1 MPKAWQAR
9 TESQAVTTFFADT
22 RRRALPAM
30 FAAAAL
36 VSGCGKDDSAPAVTH
51 GLATAV
57 AGHVTPAG
65 DELGTEGPEA
75 SGGKLLFAIAADA
88 KAMTAVIAARLIER
102 GLIRW
107 DTRLA
112 EAMPELRRDMLPAY
126 RNATLED
133 LLAHRAGVAP
143 FTTEGELR
151 RFVSLLP
158 AQPEARLS
166 TDTGRRLFFAHWL
179 LGQPPAA
186 DAGFLY
192 SNAGYAL
199 AAVMLERASGKDYR
213 ALFEQEVARP
223 LGIAGAWRQ
232 PGAAD
237 ATGAGSLA
245 LWRDAITPASLFATT
260 PSTYAGWLRWHL
272 RALQGDSTPLPA
284 GYVHRLRDLAP
295 GGYALGWTGAMRN
308 GRPVLRHAR
317 GTERVMAGAQADA
330 VIDAA
335 GQSANFALARI
346 TQAGDAGESG
356 SRASALLDRLLAS
369 RDSETPAAAAAGST
383 VPFLAQWR
391 CRLAG
396 CSLVMR
402 LRRSGLLRALLR

>member
-112 EAMPELRRDMLPAY
+112 EALPELRRDMLPAY

-158 AQPEARLS
+158 AQPEAR
-166 TDTGRRLFFAHWL
+166 
-179 LGQPPAA
+179 P
-186 DAGFLY
+186 
-192 SNAGYAL
+192 
-199 AAVMLERASGKDYR
+199 
-213 ALFEQEVARP
+213 
-223 LGIAGAWRQ
+223 
-232 PGAAD
+232 
-237 ATGAGSLA
+237 
-245 LWRDAITPASLFATT
+245 
-260 PSTYAGWLRWHL
+260 
-272 RALQGDSTPLPA
+272 
-284 GYVHRLRDLAP
+284 
-295 GGYALGWTGAMRN
+295 
-308 GRPVLRHAR
+308 
-317 GTERVMAGAQADA
+317 
-330 VIDAA
+330 
-335 GQSANFALARI
+335 
-346 TQAGDAGESG
+346 
-356 SRASALLDRLLAS
+356 
-369 RDSETPAAAAAGST
+369 
-383 VPFLAQWR
+383 
-391 CRLAG
+391 
-396 CSLVMR
+396 
-402 LRRSGLLRALLR
+402 